1 MEEFIREIG
10 VRLKGMRDVLDLSV
24 EEMATATDV
33 TVDEYKLMEAGEK
46 DFNFTF
52 LYKASSRFG
61 IDLTELITGES
72 PHLSGYALVRR
83 DKGLPIERRKGFK
96 YLSLAY
102 NFKDR
107 LAEPFVVTAP
117 LEEGAGTCELALS
130 THAGQEMDFVLSG
143 SLRIRIGDHEE
154 TLHAGD
160 SIYYDA
166 GKPHGMVA
174 VGNAPCRFLAIVM
187 GGCSRYQD

>member
-1 MEEFIREIG
+1 MEQFIREIG
-10 VRLKGMRDVLDLSV
+10 VRLKGMRDILDLSV
-24 EEMATATDV
+24 EDMAAATDV
-33 TVDEYKLMEAGEK
+33 SVDEYKSMEAGEK

-52 LYKASSRFG
+52 LYKASNRFG
-61 IDLTELITGES
+61 IDLTELVTGES

-117 LEEGAGTCELALS
+117 LEEGAGSCELALS
-130 THAGQEMDFVLSG
+130 THAGQEMDYVLSG
-143 SLRIRIGDHEE
+143 SLRIRIGEHEE
-154 TLHAGD
+154 ILHAGD

-174 VGNAPCRFLAIVM
+174 IGNSPCRFLAIVM
-187 GGCSRYQD
+187 GS